1 MALDPNLLDPGPP
14 VRDQIAAATAGLDPG
29 AVGARP

>member
-1 MALDPNLLDPGPP
+1 MALNPNLLGPGSLAHG
-14 VRDQIAAATAGLDPG
+14 QTAAAMAGLDPG